1 MRKLYVIVAVV
12 AVSVAG
18 VLALTG
24 SAGAEGK
31 RGGTTIKLLSETFS
45 PDKKSISAGTKVKFK
60 WIDGKHNI
68 VKSSGPGGSIDSGI
82 FNTPGVHFKHKFKKA
97 GTYKLICTIHD
108 NMKVKLNFK

>member
-1 MRKLYVIVAVV
+1 MRKLYVTFAVV
-12 AVSVAG
+12 AVAAAG

-31 RGGTTIKLLSETFS
+31 GSTTIKLLSDTFS

-68 VKSSGPGGSIDSGI
+68 VKSKGPGGSIDSGI
-82 FNTPGVHFKHKFKKA
+82 FNTPGVHFTKKFSKE
-97 GTYKLICTIHD
+97 GTYKLLCTIHD
-108 NMKVKLNFK
+108 GMKVKLTVN

>member
-1 MRKLYVIVAVV
+1 MRKFYVVVAVV
-12 AVSVAG
+12 ALSVAG
-18 VLALTG
+18 VLAVAGT
-24 SAGAEGK
+24 AGAGAK
-31 RGGTTIKLLSETFS
+31 GSTTIKLLSETFS

-82 FNTPGVHFKHKFKKA
+82 FNTPGVNFSHKFSKP

-108 NMKVKLNFK
+108 NMKVKLKVN

>member
-18 VLALTG
+18 VLALTT

-31 RGGTTIKLLSETFS
+31 GSTTIKLLSETFS

-82 FNTPGVHFKHKFKKA
+82 FNTPGVHFTKKFKKS

-108 NMKVKLNFK
+108 KMKVKLNVN